1 MCKLKNKG
9 SLLRAG
15 WTGLRFGGP
24 LFCGQTP
31 PRRLSPGGLHPALS
45 RRHETLLPFTAS
57 VSVAVT
63 HTITHTG
70 LFEVHT
76 LRSLPWGD
84 HFSSLV
90 AIGRAK
96 PEEDENGAVIRGEI
110 QPTQRGITIYSGVIT
125 LMSLWIS
132 AAAVSS
138 VISPMTSLFPAVVA
152 TTATVVVTAIILALL
167 TADVRHLSSVLEGIR

>member
-1 MCKLKNKG
+1 MQTEKQGIFVTRWLDWITFRRTFV
-9 SLLRAG
+9 LRTDA
-15 WTGLRFGGP
+15 TPEIIARRLASRSQP
-24 LFCGQTP
+24 P
-31 PRRLSPGGLHPALS
+31 PR
-45 RRHETLLPFTAS
+45 TLLPFTAS

>member
-1 MCKLKNKG
+1 M
-9 SLLRAG
+9 
-15 WTGLRFGGP
+15 
-24 LFCGQTP
+24 
-31 PRRLSPGGLHPALS
+31 
-45 RRHETLLPFTAS
+45 PFTAS

-76 LRSLPWGD
+76 MRGVPWGD

-90 AIGRAK
+90 ATGRAK
-96 PEEDENGAVIRGEI
+96 PEENGKGSVICGEI
-110 QPTQRGITIYSGVIT
+110 QPTQRGITIYSGAIT

-138 VISPMTSLFPAVVA
+138 VISPITTLFPAIVA
-152 TTATVVVTAIILALL
+152 TAATVAVTAVILALL